1 MSPAIA
7 STGDFSWEEDW
18 SEDLRLFDE
27 EWEKSGGFNIDFSKL
42 RHKFET
48 GAVDLDDDDLVLDPD
63 DTNVGLLNRLSN
75 LAISY
80 YNDKTDTRLELVK
93 VLKANYHPSA
103 GVTYYIT
110 FEASDCNQ
118 KTTQYQ
124 AVVRY
129 LPRDT
134 EVISCCPKPS

>member
-7 STGDFSWEEDW
+7 STWDFSWEEDL

-27 EWEKSGGFNIDFSKL
+27 EWEKSGVSADDDLSISLSFDFVVVVYLVALIVCYFFQGFDIDFSKL

-63 DTNVGLLNRLSN
+63 DTNVGLLSRLSN

-80 YNDKTDTRLELVK
+80 YNDKTV
-93 VLKANYHPSA
+93 S
-103 GVTYYIT
+103 YILI
-110 FEASDCNQ
+110 
-118 KTTQYQ
+118 K
-124 AVVRY
+124 
-129 LPRDT
+129 
-134 EVISCCPKPS
+134 IKI